1 VIHVHWRYSSHN
13 VMVDG
18 IAADCV
24 EIRCD
29 EDGRFNLHWDV
40 IDGDD
45 DGGRFISDLD
55 FFECKDVSL
64 DFNVDRV
71 CFD

>member
-1 VIHVHWRYSSHN
+1 
-13 VMVDG
+13 MVDG

-29 EDGRFNLHWDV
+29 EDGGLHVDWDV
-40 IDGDD
+40 IDGDAD
-45 DGGRFISDLD
+45 SSGFISDLD
-55 FFECKDVSL
+55 FFECKDFSL
-64 DFNVDRV
+64 DANIDRV